1 MWKVR
6 DKYALSAPALILDL
20 GREGVQLRTLSELDK
35 NKEVHNPLPDLIRGY
50 QNNILELENRL
61 TAEAG
66 ADKPKDGLLV
76 KALLQLYGC
85 AKPVSS
91 GPVEAHHHNKHLL
104 HSKRLEELRLLFAG
118 HQSCT
123 YAWARFQSSE
133 EARLFFRGK
142 TYSAL
147 YSDWRPISG
156 SIVLAGVL
164 ASKEGGKDF
173 KRHMSLMCPHPA
185 DIAWEVGHL
194 TFAVRLMLTGS

>member
-6 DKYALSAPALILDL
+6 NKCARMFLALISTL

-50 QNNILELENRL
+50 QNNILELESRL
-61 TAEAG
+61 TTEAG

-91 GPVEAHHHNKHLL
+91 GPVEAHHHNKHVL
-104 HSKRLEELRLLFAG
+104 HSKRLEELRLRFAG

-133 EARLFFRGK
+133 EARLFFRG
-142 TYSAL
+142 
-147 YSDWRPISG
+147 
-156 SIVLAGVL
+156 
-164 ASKEGGKDF
+164 EC
-173 KRHMSLMCPHPA
+173 H
-185 DIAWEVGHL
+185 
-194 TFAVRLMLTGS
+194 